1 MKITKIQLRRIIKE
15 ELNKAL
21 RNEAREDHISGI
33 EGRLDKSRR
42 RAGNLEPGG
51 DKQRELAQRKMMRD
65 DPFDFMSVSPDDEE
79 AYDELTRKEKDY
91 VDDKSMTSLNPDQE
105 RERQD
110 LLNKIARL
118 EKELARLKS
127 A

>member
-1 MKITKIQLRRIIKE
+1 MKITKTQLTQLIKE
-15 ELNKAL
+15 EIGKVL
-21 RNEAREDHISGI
+21 RSEDREDHISGI

-51 DKQRELAQRKMMRD
+51 YKQRELARRKMMRD

-105 RERQD
+105 RERAD

>member
-1 MKITKIQLRRIIKE
+1 MKITKTQLRRIIKE

-21 RNEAREDHISGI
+21 RNEARKVHISGI
-33 EGRLDKSRR
+33 EGRLRKSRD

-51 DKQRELAQRKMMRD
+51 YEQRERTRRQMMRD

-105 RERQD
+105 RERAD

>member
-1 MKITKIQLRRIIKE
+1 MKITKTQLSQLIKE
-15 ELNKAL
+15 ELNKVL
-21 RNEAREDHISGI
+21 HNEAREDHISDI

-51 DKQRELAQRKMMRD
+51 DKQRELARRKMMRD
-65 DPFDFMSVSPDDEE
+65 NPFDAWNVDPDDEE
-79 AYDELTRKEKDY
+79 AWDELTRKEKDY

>member
-1 MKITKIQLRRIIKE
+1 MKLTKVQLRRIIKE
-15 ELNKAL
+15 ELGRAL
-21 RNEAREDHISGI
+21 RNESREDHISGV

-51 DKQRELAQRKMMRD
+51 YKQRELAQRKMMQD
-65 DPFDFMSVSPDDEE
+65 NPFDAWNVDPNDEE
-79 AYDELTRKEKDY
+79 SWDELTRKEKGY

-105 RERQD
+105 RERAD

>member
-1 MKITKIQLRRIIKE
+1 MKITKTQLTQLIKE
-15 ELNKAL
+15 EIGKVL
-21 RNEAREDHISGI
+21 RSEDREDHISGI

-51 DKQRELAQRKMMRD
+51 YEQRERTRRQMMRD

-105 RERQD
+105 RERAD

>member
-1 MKITKIQLRRIIKE
+1 MKITKEQLSQLIKE
-15 ELNKAL
+15 EMSKVL

-51 DKQRELAQRKMMRD
+51 DKQRELARRKMMRD
-65 DPFDFMSVSPDDEE
+65 NPFDAWNVDPDDEE
-79 AYDELTRKEKDY
+79 AWDELTRKEKGY

>member
-1 MKITKIQLRRIIKE
+1 
-15 ELNKAL
+15 
-21 RNEAREDHISGI
+21 
-33 EGRLDKSRR
+33 
-42 RAGNLEPGG
+42 
-51 DKQRELAQRKMMRD
+51 MMQD
-65 DPFDFMSVSPDDEE
+65 NPFDAWNVDPNDEE
-79 AYDELTRKEKDY
+79 SWDELTRKEKGY

-105 RERQD
+105 RERAD

>member
-1 MKITKIQLRRIIKE
+1 MKITKIHLRRIIKE
-15 ELNKAL
+15 EIGKVL
-21 RNEAREDHISGI
+21 RSEDREDHISGI

-51 DKQRELAQRKMMRD
+51 YKQRELARRKMMRD

-91 VDDKSMTSLNPDQE
+91 IDDKSMTSLNPDQE
-105 RERQD
+105 RERAD

>member
-1 MKITKIQLRRIIKE
+1 MKITKEQLSQLIKE
-15 ELNKAL
+15 ELNKVL
-21 RNEAREDHISGI
+21 RSEAREDHISGI
-33 EGRLDKSRR
+33 EGRLNKSRR

-51 DKQRELAQRKMMRD
+51 DKQRELSQRKMMRD
-65 DPFDFMSVSPDDEE
+65 NPFDAWNVDPDDEE
-79 AYDELTRKEKDY
+79 AWDELTRKEKGY

-118 EKELARLKS
+118 EKELAHLKS

>member
-105 RERQD
+105 RERAD

>member
-1 MKITKIQLRRIIKE
+1 MKITKTQLTKLIKE
-15 ELNKAL
+15 EIGKVL
-21 RNEAREDHISGI
+21 RSEDREDHISGI

-51 DKQRELAQRKMMRD
+51 YKQRELARRKMMRD

-105 RERQD
+105 RERAD

>member
-1 MKITKIQLRRIIKE
+1 MKITKIHLRRIIKE
-15 ELNKAL
+15 EIGKVL
-21 RNEAREDHISGI
+21 RSEDREKHISGI
-33 EGRLDKSRR
+33 EGRLRKSRD

-51 DKQRELAQRKMMRD
+51 YEQRERTRRQMMRD

-91 VDDKSMTSLNPDQE
+91 IDDKSMTSLNPDQE
-105 RERQD
+105 RERAD